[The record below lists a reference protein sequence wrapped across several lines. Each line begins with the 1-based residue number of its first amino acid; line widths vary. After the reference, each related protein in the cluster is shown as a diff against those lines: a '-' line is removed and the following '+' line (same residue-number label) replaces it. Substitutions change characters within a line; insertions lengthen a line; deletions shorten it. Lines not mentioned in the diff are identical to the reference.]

1 MKNLNNNLF
10 FSLIRVSIGTTDKLL
25 YTPTQEEWQKL
36 YESSIK
42 QTLIGFCFNGVQRIY
57 KNHHEQAVNLST
69 ELRMRWLGLTVSI
82 QKQNEVM
89 NEYTQKTLQFFRKN
103 SFPCQ
108 VLKGQGVALLYESL
122 AQYRQSGDIDVWLIG
137 GRNKV
142 YAFSNKV
149 FGKITGAN
157 YHHIHFPM
165 YDKVEIEAHIYP
177 SFLSSPFR
185 NRSLHRFCRI
195 YQPYEGCADY
205 PSLAFNRVFILLH
218 CYRHLCG
225 HGVGMRQFMD
235 YYYVLNK
242 GFTEEERKE
251 TLYWCRKLGMKR
263 FVKATMWLMKNIF
276 GLADEFLLCEP
287 DEKEGRFLLN
297 EIMYTGNMGKSD
309 TRFHWGQNTAFSRF
323 VANQKRN
330 IHLLTHYPHEVCWSP
345 FFNIVRFAWL
355 KCKGL

>member
-1 MKNLNNNLF
+1 MNDNLSL
-10 FSLIRVSIGTTDKLL
+10 SLIRVSIGTTDKLL
-25 YTPTQEEWQKL
+25 YTPTKEEWQML
-36 YESSIK
+36 YEHSMK
-42 QTLIGFCFNGVQRIY
+42 QTLVGFCFNGVQRIY
-57 KNHHEQAVNLST
+57 KNRHEQAVNLST

-82 QKQNEVM
+82 QKRNEVM
-89 NEYTQKTLQFFRKN
+89 NLYTSKTLQFFRERG
-103 SFPCQ
+103 FPCQ
-108 VLKGQGVALLYESL
+108 VLKGQGIALLYGSL
-122 AQYRQSGDIDVWLIG
+122 AQYRQSGDIDVWLTG

-142 YAFSNKV
+142 YALSNKV

-185 NRSLHRFCRI
+185 NRNLHRFCRI
-195 YQPYEGCADY
+195 YQPYEGCDDY

-225 HGVGMRQFMD
+225 HGVGMRQLMD

-251 TLYWCRKLGMKR
+251 TLFWCRKLGMR
-263 FVKATMWLMKNIF
+263 GFVKATMWLMKNIF
-276 GLADEFLLCEP
+276 GLTDEFLLCEP

-297 EIMYTGNMGKSD
+297 EIMHTGNMGKSD
-309 TRFHWGQNTAFSRF
+309 TRFQWGQSTAFSRF
-323 VANQKRN
+323 IANQKRN
-330 IHLLTHYPHEVCWSP
+330 IHLLTHYPYEVCWSP
-345 FFNIVRFAWL
+345 FFSIVRFAWL